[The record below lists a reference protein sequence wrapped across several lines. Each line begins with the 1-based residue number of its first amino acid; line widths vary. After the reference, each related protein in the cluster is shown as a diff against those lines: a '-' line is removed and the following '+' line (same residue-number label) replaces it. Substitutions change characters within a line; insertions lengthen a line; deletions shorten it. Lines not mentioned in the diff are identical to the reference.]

1 MITKKKKGREEDR
14 RKGEKESLW
23 GLNKLAGNILGKF
36 CWKII
41 LVASMWENELL
52 SMTAK
57 NIASRK
63 TRLLHAGTFAGLV
76 LGHLFWG
83 LALGDCRCLSFEFAH
98 HRMKISLDLEDME
111 WGLIQT

>member
-1 MITKKKKGREEDR
+1 
-14 RKGEKESLW
+14 
-23 GLNKLAGNILGKF
+23 
-36 CWKII
+36 
-41 LVASMWENELL
+41 MWENELL

-57 NIASRK
+57 NTTSRN

-98 HRMKISLDLEDME
+98 HRMRINLDLEE
-111 WGLIQT
+111 VERGLIQK